1 MNLLPQLPSLKAKV
15 ILEDIASASN
25 CEALDPKGDFKVDG
39 IEYVPTG
46 GQIINDESLEELRK
60 NILEKAE
67 EYGFPSSN
75 PKSFLGFEFEVAE
88 ILSKWPYL
96 WIDDEPNGESFRNEF
111 WSYLSIVL
119 MPDIVTWRW
128 GFPSEG
134 EPTKS
139 WSLRFIGGGRN
150 AFQRIFR
157 RIISL
162 DRGPTHEDRYGLIRE
177 LKEDDF
183 SNILERTSLGSNSRI
198 AIPLAEE
205 YLAMRQ
211 RRKDMK
217 ASDQL
222 IIYREATKDLRSYGV
237 VQSFDV
243 IDFNDLKRLISD
255 VFLKREEEVLNAIKQ
270 SNKGLFSSTK
280 SLFKKAINKDK

>member
-15 ILEDIASASN
+15 ILEDIASESN
-25 CEALDPKGDFKVDG
+25 CEALDPKGDFKVEG
-39 IEYVPTG
+39 IRYVPTG
-46 GQIINDESLEELRK
+46 GQIINDESLNKLRK

-67 EYGFPSSN
+67 EYGFPLTY
-75 PKSFLGFEFEVAE
+75 PKSFLGFEFEVAK

-96 WIDDEPNGESFRNEF
+96 WIDEEPSGESFRNEF
-111 WSYLSIVL
+111 WSYLSIIL
-119 MPDIVTWRW
+119 MPDIVSWRW

-139 WSLRFIGGGRN
+139 WSVRFLGGGRN

-157 RIISL
+157 RILSL
-162 DRGPTHEDRYGLIRE
+162 DRGPSHQDRYGLIRE

-205 YLAMRQ
+205 YLSMRQ

-222 IIYREATKDLRSYGV
+222 KIYREATKDLRSYGV
-237 VQSFDV
+237 VQSLDV
-243 IDFNDLKRLISD
+243 IKLDDLKKLISD
-255 VFLKREEEVLNAIKQ
+255 VFLKREDLVLREIKE
-270 SNKGLFSSTK
+270 SNKGLVSSTK
-280 SLFKKAINKDK
+280 SILKKVINRK

>member
-15 ILEDIASASN
+15 ILEDIASESN
-25 CEALDPKGDFKVDG
+25 CEVLDPKSDFKVEG
-39 IEYVPTG
+39 IFYVPTG
-46 GQIINDESLEELRK
+46 GQIINDE
-60 NILEKAE
+60 NLEKLRNNIVEKAK
-67 EYGFPSSN
+67 EYGFPSTSQ
-75 PKSFLGFEFEVAE
+75 KSFLDFEFEVAK
-88 ILSKWPYL
+88 ILSNWPYL
-96 WIDDEPNGESFRNEF
+96 WIDGEPSGESFRNDF
-111 WSYLSIVL
+111 WSFLAIVL
-119 MPDIVTWRW
+119 MPDIVCWRW
-128 GFPSEG
+128 GFPPEG
-134 EPTKS
+134 EPKKS

-205 YLAMRQ
+205 YLAMRE
-211 RRKDMK
+211 RRKDIK

-222 IIYREATKDLRSYGV
+222 KIYREATKDLRSYGV
-237 VQSFDV
+237 VQSLDV
-243 IDFNDLKRLISD
+243 INLDDLKKLISD
-255 VFLKREEEVLNAIKQ
+255 VFLKREDLVLREIKE
-270 SNKGLFSSTK
+270 SNKGLVSSTK
-280 SLFKKAINKDK
+280 SLLKKVINRK